1 VIVSFWA
8 IGLRRVPRDDGRRG
22 LHFGLIVA
30 MIMLLNQRTWDHHA
44 APLVIGYFAI
54 AYAAWAASATRTW
67 RRGIGYALLVAC
79 VLALAAGDDPM
90 KLLFGE
96 AGSDR
101 AAAYGTTF
109 WHFLIV
115 WVLCVIATRKLRDR
129 LDPYN
134 GEIGGGSAT
143 NFTNAHE

>member
-1 VIVSFWA
+1 V
-8 IGLRRVPRDDGRRG
+8 LT
-22 LHFGLIVA
+22 LI
-30 MIMLLNQRTWDHHA
+30 T
-44 APLVIGYFAI
+44 
-54 AYAAWAASATRTW
+54 
-67 RRGIGYALLVAC
+67 
-79 VLALAAGDDPM
+79 GDDPM

-115 WVLCVIATRKLRDR
+115 WILCVIAARKLRDR

-134 GEIGGGSAT
+134 REIEEVLAT
-143 NFTNAHE
+143 NLTNAHE